1 MLNQGIGHLIS
12 TNESLKLIKDD
23 LCISKQ
29 SVGQLKERMAQ
40 NTLRALE
47 LLAKKEQLN
56 EIKRII
62 NEEVI
67 SLRNSY
73 NYVFRHIDE
82 FDFVAAIKLCQLY
95 AKNKHTSSD
104 VQVTKMS

>member
-1 MLNQGIGHLIS
+1 VAFNLGYELTAATPTLNQGIGHLIS

-73 NYVFRHIDE
+73 N
-82 FDFVAAIKLCQLY
+82 
-95 AKNKHTSSD
+95 
-104 VQVTKMS
+104 